1 MLVRVVP
8 RGMSPEGVTLYIA
21 ASVDGYVADAEGGV
35 DWLEEF
41 DGDADDEEDVAGF
54 AAFFETVDCL
64 VIGATTYEQVR
75 GFGEWPYGDTPTY
88 VFTHR
93 DLPRATEAVE
103 FVAGD
108 PAAVV
113 AELRDQY
120 DHVWLVGGAAL
131 AQSFLRAREVDT
143 LRLSLVPVLL
153 GDGIPLFAGE
163 YDRQRLRLRDTTTH
177 GSGIVEHHYEV
188 VGGED

>member
-1 MLVRVVP
+1 
-8 RGMSPEGVTLYIA
+8 MSRTGVTLYIA
-21 ASVDGYVADAEGGV
+21 TSVDGYVADTEGGV
-35 DWLEEF
+35 GWLDEFGEET
-41 DGDADDEEDVAGF
+41 VAGF
-54 AAFFETVDCL
+54 GAFFETVDCL
-64 VIGATTYEQVR
+64 VVGSATYEQVR
-75 GFGEWPYGDTPTY
+75 GFGEWPYGDRPTY

-113 AELRDQY
+113 AELREQY

-131 AQSFLRAREVDT
+131 ARSFLRAREIDT
-143 LRLSLVPVLL
+143 LRLSLVPILL

-163 YDRQRLRLRDTTTH
+163 YDRQRLRLRATTTH

-188 VGGED
+188 LAGEEG